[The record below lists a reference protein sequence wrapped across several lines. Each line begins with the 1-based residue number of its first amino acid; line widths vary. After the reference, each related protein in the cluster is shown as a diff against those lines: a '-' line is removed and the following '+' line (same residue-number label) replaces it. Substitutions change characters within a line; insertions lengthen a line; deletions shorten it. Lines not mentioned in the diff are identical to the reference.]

1 MSDRRKDGWSG
12 ALRRAFGTSPQAA
25 RAEDAPALGPAPGD
39 LRRAMADARA
49 GKPQAQKRVAA
60 AYLRGEGV
68 PPNPAEGVRWLEAA
82 AQAGDGEAQA
92 SLATMLFRGLTAP
105 PRSGA
110 FGQAGVSADPARART
125 LAQQAAELAR
135 QRRRAA
141 GRAKLAAR
149 SGRNI
154 SKAAPSGIISI
165 LSCAQAG

>member
-125 LAQQAAELAR
+125 LAQQAAEAGESDGQALLGYLWSTGEGGPR
-135 QRRRAA
+135 DYERAA
-141 GRAKLAAR
+141 FYYG
-149 SGRNI
+149 
-154 SKAAPSGIISI
+154 
-165 LSCAQAG
+165 